1 LTNITFHG
9 GVNDIGGN
17 KFLVESK
24 DTKVFMDFGMSF
36 TQEGQFFS
44 QFLNARTSNSL
55 NDLFELGILPKIKG
69 LYRRDY
75 AKHMDFDGYED
86 TEIDAVLLTHAH
98 VDHCAYI
105 PYLREDIPIYC
116 SEESKLIMQNFDETG
131 SDQYLT
137 AKQRFQVYENKK
149 GEISRATGDKVAVP
163 RRIEIFES
171 GKEFNIDSISV
182 EALPVDHSIP
192 GVHAFILHT
201 ADGSIG
207 NTADLRFHGRRKD
220 DTEKFVQRCAE
231 SDLDL
236 LLCEGTRVDASP
248 SITEYDVE
256 GKIAEIVNNTKGLA
270 ICGYP
275 IRDLDRLLSFY
286 IAAKNTSRDL
296 VIDMKQA
303 YLLKL
308 FNESENL
315 RGKYPSPT
323 DKNIKIYIQRGSWG
337 LIDKDLNKF
346 TEKQLLA
353 DYGTWQREFLDY
365 PNAIDYRDIAKNQKQ
380 YMFFCSDF
388 RLQDLIDIKPTE
400 GATYIRSLTEPFNT
414 EMEIKEEQVKNWFVH
429 FGVIKRDQDWNQIH
443 VSGHGDGDQIKHV
456 VEDTKAKSLIPIHT
470 VHDEYH
476 KKWHSNVNSVN
487 QHDLVKL

>member
-1 LTNITFHG
+1 MTEITFHG

-36 TQEGQFFS
+36 LTRRDSSFS

-75 AKHMDFDGYED
+75 AKHMDFDGTED

-137 AKQRFQVYENKK
+137 LKERFRIHEGKK
-149 GEISRATGDKVAVP
+149 GEIMRTTGDKLKIP

-171 GKEFNIDSISV
+171 GKEFNIDSIGV
-182 EALPVDHSIP
+182 EPLPVDHSIP

-201 ADGSIG
+201 ADGTIG

-236 LLCEGTRVDASP
+236 LLCEGTRIDKP
-248 SITEYDVE
+248 TSITEYDVE
-256 GKIAEIVNNTKGLA
+256 DSVTKIVNDTKQLV

-275 IRDLDRLLSFY
+275 VRDLDRLLSFY
-286 IAAKNTSRDL
+286 IAAKNSNRYL

-315 RGKYPSPT
+315 KGKYPSPT
-323 DKNIKIYIQRGSWG
+323 DENIKVYIQRGSWG
-337 LIDKDLNKF
+337 LIDKDIETF
-346 TEKQLLA
+346 TERQLLQ
-353 DYGTWQREFLDY
+353 DYGIWQREFLDY
-365 PNAIDYRDIAKNQKQ
+365 PNAVDYRDIAKKSKR
-380 YMFFCSDF
+380 FHFL
-388 RLQDLIDIKPTE
+388 LQ
-400 GATYIRSLTEPFNT
+400 
-414 EMEIKEEQVKNWFVH
+414 
-429 FGVIKRDQDWNQIH
+429 
-443 VSGHGDGDQIKHV
+443 
-456 VEDTKAKSLIPIHT
+456 
-470 VHDEYH
+470 
-476 KKWHSNVNSVN
+476 
-487 QHDLVKL
+487 